1 MADNYLITGYWG
13 EPHVIPENDRGINA
27 AIFGTGRFVLPVGEQ
42 FRAEYIGNNTIRMYD
57 GKLVDNGAAAG
68 IQAGQYI
75 DLLIS
80 EAGQGKKRNDLIVFQ
95 YAQDISTL
103 IESGTFVVIK
113 GEETSGTATDP
124 ELTQNDL
131 LTNNATFDQ
140 MALWRVSVSEA
151 TISAPVKMFSVST
164 NINSVYSRI
173 ANAGLGGIS
182 KGVDSVKD
190 ITANGYY
197 ITRGDTPGGNWM
209 LCQAFI
215 TNNGKDIT
223 VEAWN
228 LEGTFKAK
236 RTKRNDVWGEW
247 EYFNPPMNAGVEYR
261 TTERYLGKP
270 VYAMV
275 IDCGKTAAGVRDIP
289 LTPSL
294 NNISNFV
301 RHNCIVGGYPMFES
315 PDPSNSNKFARAYY
329 FASFNLSVWSISE
342 GFDIVL
348 CVWYTKD

>member
-13 EPHVIPENDRGINA
+13 EPHVTPENDRGINA

-124 ELTQNDL
+124 ELTQDDL

-173 ANAGLGGIS
+173 ANAGLGGAS
-182 KGVDSVKD
+182 RAVDSVKD
-190 ITANGYY
+190 INANGYY

-228 LEGTFKAK
+228 LDGTFKAK
-236 RTKRNDVWGEW
+236 LTKRNDVWGEW
-247 EYFNPPMNAGVEYR
+247 EYFNPPLTAGAEYR
-261 TTERYLGKP
+261 TTEKFLGKT
-270 VYAMV
+270 VYVKTISIRILNQSVAV
-275 IDCGKTAAGVRDIP
+275 IPHDIANIANVIRVSGVMGDGTTIP
-289 LTPSL
+289 YY
-294 NNISNFV
+294 N
-301 RHNCIVGGYPMFES
+301 
-315 PDPSNSNKFARAYY
+315 NSNRC
-329 FASFNLSVWSISE
+329 SISATVTN
-342 GFDIVL
+342 IV
-348 CVWYTKD
+348 VDTNYNVSATDGYATIWYTK